1 MPRTSLLAIPL
12 VCLLSACAMAPAA
25 PRAATPPPATADLL
39 DEAQQEFGDG
49 NIEEAGRR
57 FARILATNPE
67 HREARLGMAEVQLA
81 RGQPR
86 EALPLFDGL
95 ADDPVARPLALQG
108 RGLAL
113 LGLGRHAMAEAALDE
128 AVAASPHLW
137 RAWNA
142 LGRLAD
148 FAMRWDT
155 ADAAYANALK
165 AYPAAAV
172 VYSNRGY
179 SLLLRGRHA
188 EAETEFRTALGLAPR
203 LQVAA
208 NNLRLALAWQGRYD
222 EALAGS
228 PPEETPSALSDI
240 GTVALARGEI
250 RRAEAYLYRALSA
263 SPRHLPEADRSLA
276 AIRLARSAD

>member
-1 MPRTSLLAIPL
+1 MPRITLVVPL
-12 VCLLSACAMAPAA
+12 VCLLSACALPPAQ
-25 PRAATPPPATADLL
+25 PRATAPPPAETASQLVA
-39 DEAQQEFGDG
+39 AQQDFDDG
-49 NIEEAGRR
+49 NMDEAGRR
-57 FARILATNPE
+57 FARILAVKPD

-86 EALPLFDGL
+86 EALPLFEGL

-113 LGLGRHAMAEAALDE
+113 LALGRHAMAEAALGE

-137 RAWNA
+137 RAWNG

-148 FAMRWDT
+148 AAMRWNDS
-155 ADAAYANALK
+155 DIAYAKALD
-165 AYPAAAV
+165 ASPAAAAV
-172 VYSNRGY
+172 HSNRGY
-179 SLLLRGRHA
+179 SLLLRGNYGA
-188 EAETEFRTALGLAPR
+188 AETACRTALGLAPR

-228 PPEETPSALSDI
+228 PPDEAPAALSDI
-240 GTVALARGEI
+240 GTIALARGEVQ
-250 RRAEAYLYRALSA
+250 RAESYLHRALSA
-263 SPRHLPEADRSLA
+263 SPRYLPEADRSLA
-276 AIRLARSAD
+276 VIRLARASN